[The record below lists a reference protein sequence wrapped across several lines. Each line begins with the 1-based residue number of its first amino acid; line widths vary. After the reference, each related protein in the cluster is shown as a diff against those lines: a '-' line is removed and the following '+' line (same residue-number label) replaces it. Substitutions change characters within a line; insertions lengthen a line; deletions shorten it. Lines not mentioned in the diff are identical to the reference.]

1 MIKNFPCGLCSD
13 EVGDNDD
20 SVQCDLCNKWNHT
33 RCLNIDAEQYEKLK
47 KDPLPW
53 YCPNC
58 VMEIPFSTLSNK
70 GLKTVLFGG
79 SSKTLPKS
87 FSKPFDKKTTE
98 KLKAFL
104 EVSQLF
110 DQSENSV
117 SCDYYTPYELNKI
130 KVKQEDLSV
139 LHLNISSLSA
149 HIDDLK
155 NFLSELSIKF
165 DIICISE
172 SRLSQKKP
180 QTTNI
185 NLTGYNIEQ
194 TPTESS
200 AGGVLLYISQKF
212 SYKQRKD
219 LQIYCPKELESV
231 FIELTIPN
239 KPNFIVGAMY
249 KHPSMQHYKFN
260 NDFLQNLLNKI
271 QTEKKFSVL
280 AGEFDLNL
288 IKYSKTTGIS
298 QFLEIILSHP
308 SNNTSY

>member
-1 MIKNFPCGLCSD
+1 MEALPRL
-13 EVGDNDD
+13 
-20 SVQCDLCNKWNHT
+20 
-33 RCLNIDAEQYEKLK
+33 YLK
-47 KDPLPW
+47 
-53 YCPNC
+53 
-58 VMEIPFSTLSNK
+58 
-70 GLKTVLFGG
+70 
-79 SSKTLPKS
+79 
-87 FSKPFDKKTTE
+87 FSKPFDKKSTK
-98 KLKAFL
+98 KLKTFR

-110 DQSENSV
+110 DQHENSI
-117 SCDYYTPYELNKI
+117 SCDYYSPYELNKI

-212 SYKQRKD
+212 SYKQCKD

-280 AGEFDLNL
+280 AGDFNLNL
-288 IKYSKTTGIS
+288 IKHSKTTGIN
-298 QFLEIILSHP
+298 QFLEIILSHNFMP
-308 SNNTSY
+308 QITLPTRVTGRTATLIDNILINSYENKCTSGNITTSVSDHLSQFLIIENFKGQTYKIKAPK

>member
-1 MIKNFPCGLCSD
+1 MIKIFPCGLCSD

-58 VMEIPFSTLSNK
+58 AMEIPFSTLSNK

-87 FSKPFDKKTTE
+87 SSKPFNKKTTE
-98 KLKAFL
+98 KLKTFR

-165 DIICISE
+165 AVICISE
-172 SRLSQKKP
+172 SRLSQKNP

-185 NLTGYNIEQ
+185 NLAGYNIEH

-200 AGGVLLYISQKF
+200 AGSVLLYISQTF
-212 SYKQRKD
+212 S
-219 LQIYCPKELESV
+219 
-231 FIELTIPN
+231 
-239 KPNFIVGAMY
+239 
-249 KHPSMQHYKFN
+249 
-260 NDFLQNLLNKI
+260 
-271 QTEKKFSVL
+271 
-280 AGEFDLNL
+280 
-288 IKYSKTTGIS
+288 
-298 QFLEIILSHP
+298 
-308 SNNTSY
+308 

>member
-1 MIKNFPCGLCSD
+1 MIQFSVTCVTSAITSAVLILTLNNTKN
-13 EVGDNDD
+13 
-20 SVQCDLCNKWNHT
+20 
-33 RCLNIDAEQYEKLK
+33 LK
-47 KDPLPW
+47 KIQ
-53 YCPNC
+53 CPGT
-58 VMEIPFSTLSNK
+58 VQTVIKIPFWTLSNK
-70 GLKTVLFGG
+70 SLKTVLFGG

-87 FSKPFDKKTTE
+87 FSKSFDKKTTE
-98 KLKAFL
+98 KLKTFC

-172 SRLSQKKP
+172 SRLSQKNP

-185 NLTGYNIEQ
+185 NLTGYSIEQ

-200 AGGVLLYISQKF
+200 AGGVLLYISQSSPINYVKT
-212 SYKQRKD
+212 YKSIAPRNLSQ
-219 LQIYCPKELESV
+219 C
-231 FIELTIPN
+231 
-239 KPNFIVGAMY
+239 
-249 KHPSMQHYKFN
+249 
-260 NDFLQNLLNKI
+260 LLN
-271 QTEKKFSVL
+271 
-280 AGEFDLNL
+280 LNR
-288 IKYSKTTGIS
+288 KSRKS
-298 QFLEIILSHP
+298 FK
-308 SNNTSY
+308 

>member
-1 MIKNFPCGLCSD
+1 MCSD

-58 VMEIPFSTLSNK
+58 AMEIPFSTLSKK
-70 GLKTVLFGG
+70 GLKTVLFEG

-87 FSKPFDKKTTE
+87 FSKPFHKKTTE
-98 KLKAFL
+98 KLKSFRG
-104 EVSQLF
+104 VSQLF

-155 NFLSELSIKF
+155 NFLSELRIKF

-172 SRLSQKKP
+172 SR
-180 QTTNI
+180 I
-185 NLTGYNIEQ
+185 
-194 TPTESS
+194 
-200 AGGVLLYISQKF
+200 
-212 SYKQRKD
+212 
-219 LQIYCPKELESV
+219 
-231 FIELTIPN
+231 
-239 KPNFIVGAMY
+239 
-249 KHPSMQHYKFN
+249 
-260 NDFLQNLLNKI
+260 
-271 QTEKKFSVL
+271 
-280 AGEFDLNL
+280 
-288 IKYSKTTGIS
+288 
-298 QFLEIILSHP
+298 
-308 SNNTSY
+308 